1 MTAVGTKVFAS
12 EYNAIQAAIN
22 TVLGIGAG
30 GSGYGQPVLS
40 SQVSTSSSITVAQW
54 SNLRADLLKAY
65 LHQGLPGNLPLPSI
79 PQKTTPPYTIVTY
92 SDYNRYLDLSNV
104 ITANAGITPPAGQ
117 ATLQTFSSGSYTSA
131 WNGQLTHL
139 VVLTFATAD
148 QARFYFN
155 SGGNIQ
161 FSASLI
167 NYPGYPG
174 YGAQSASYAKNSDW
188 NMLLNN
194 MGTTTF
200 GKNSTVNSGNGTGQ
214 TILSAVGYFQ
224 LTTGEQ
230 NIYRKTTSD
239 ASYTPNQYDLYANI
253 DVTGA
258 IITFN
263 IRFKDLATI
272 SGHNASFAIDE
283 NVEGSLTS
291 LVQGYYA
298 SGSYVA
304 ATPPATTATF
314 AGGIVAAPP
323 PYVPPPPIYEPPPP
337 VVITYNEI
345 VTAPASVQG
354 TGGAGQTDVFTM
366 TISGGA
372 PNTNY
377 SYTRS
382 LAGSGSGVLNGSGAA
397 TLSLTHPNNITA
409 GTFIYTFSFTGSG
422 NTRIVNVAAVAA
434 PPAPSYGPFTASPT
448 VATDG
453 ATITLSATVY
463 NVTLTPNPAW
473 SFAVDG
479 RFGTVANPVGTFTS
493 AGTQTVSTTFTF
505 QEASAPY
512 TTYFGAQGLSTTQ
525 GPTITLYVAPVVT
538 PPSYGAR
545 GWSPVGPV
553 ATGTSVTFSAVAN
566 NAVGDVYAIG
576 NTTTVIGESSTVIGV
591 ITTNPQTVSKTITAY
606 SWGDYIIGTFLLNG
620 LSPATAQSTVY
631 ITAPVV
637 TPPAPTYSV
646 TGGNTHNEGGT
657 ISVSITTTNVTNGTY
672 LYWQITSA
680 VSGATPEAGA
690 GDFGSMSGSVIINS
704 NAGSFGVGVTADN
717 LTEGTEYTSVRVYTD
732 SGLSN
737 QIGYIFLAISDTSTT
752 PSPVYNET
760 VTGPSS
766 VNAGY
771 ANFNIALDGGAPNT
785 GFSWTGSTTGSGTLN
800 ASGSATVPF
809 GGGAAPGAYSYTITF
824 AATGR
829 VITYNVTVVA
839 AASYGA
845 YGWSPAGPVANG
857 ASATFSA
864 TVVNAVG
871 LSYAITTI
879 NNGVQGPTTSGTVTT
894 NPQTFSQTISVIY
907 NSSISPYGTFF
918 LSGQSDVVTASIT
931 VTAPAPPPAPPPSP
945 SYGAFTASP
954 NPASNGA
961 TVTLTATTNNVT
973 AGQYWVLQAIGY
985 PAVVAL
991 NIDGYHSGSGTQTV
1005 SGSFTFNSGA
1015 TPYYT
1020 FFTGSGLGQ
1029 QAGPTVTAVALPATI
1044 TAYGFSDANTP
1055 VGGITF
1061 FFGTVANAVGQN
1073 WAMGIAN
1080 IPPGSSTANYL
1091 PTATGTITQNPQSIT
1106 YPFTVESGYTVGTFI
1121 VDGIAYVQSSFTR

>member
-65 LHQGLPGNLPLPSI
+65 LHQGLPGNLPLPSV

-104 ITANAGITPPAGQ
+104 VTANAGITPPAGQ

-323 PYVPPPPIYEPPPP
+323 PPPYVPPYVPPDPVPP
-337 VVITYNEI
+337 VITYNEI

-434 PPAPSYGPFTASPT
+434 PPAPSYGPFTASPNPASNNQLVT
-448 VATDG
+448 V
-453 ATITLSATVY
+453 SATTY
-463 NVTLTPNPAW
+463 NVTAGSLYTLNLFDATG
-473 SFAVDG
+473 SGGGGSTFA
-479 RFGTVANPVGTFTS
+479 FTGS
-493 AGTQTVSTTFTF
+493 GTQTVSRSFMF
-505 QEASAPY
+505 QSSLAPY
-512 TTYFGAQGLSTTQ
+512 TTSFQAQPLTAIS
-525 GPTITLYVAPVVT
+525 GPTITLYTPPP
-538 PPSYGAR
+538 PPSYGVAS
-545 GWSPVGPV
+545 WSPVGPV

-566 NAVGDVYAIG
+566 NSIGDVYAIG
-576 NTTTVIGESSTVIGV
+576 NTTTVIGESSTVTGV
-591 ITTNPQTVSKTITAY
+591 ITTNPQTVSKTVAAY

-620 LSPATAQSTVY
+620 LSPAVAQSTVY

-672 LYWQITSA
+672 LYWQITSS

-771 ANFNIALDGGAPNT
+771 ANFNIALAGGAPNT

-809 GGGAAPGAYSYTITF
+809 GTGAAPGAYSYTITF

-931 VTAPAPPPAPPPSP
+931 VTAPAPPPPPPPPSA

-954 NPASNGA
+954 NPASDGNS
-961 TVTLTATTNNVT
+961 VTLTATTNNVT
-973 AGQYWVLQAIGY
+973 AGQYWVLQAIGS

-991 NIDGYHSGSGTQTV
+991 NIDGYHSGNGTQTV
-1005 SGSFTFNSGA
+1005 SGSFTFSSGA

-1061 FFGTVANAVGQN
+1061 FFGTVANAVGRN
-1073 WAMGIAN
+1073 WAMATAN
-1080 IPPGSSTANYL
+1080 IPPGSSTATYGT
-1091 PTATGTITQNPQSIT
+1091 TATGTITQNPQSIT
-1106 YPFTVESGYTVGTFI
+1106 YPFTVEAGYTVGTFI
-1121 VDGIAYVQSSFTR
+1121 VDGIAYVQASINR

>member
-30 GSGYGQPVLS
+30 GSGYGQTVLS
-40 SQVSTSSSITVAQW
+40 SQVSTSSSITVTQW

-65 LHQGLPGNLPLPSI
+65 LHQGLPGNLPLPGI
-79 PQKTTPPYTIVTY
+79 PQKTTPPYTVVTY
-92 SDYNRYLDLSNV
+92 SDYTKYLDLSTV
-104 ITANAGITPPAGQ
+104 ITANASITPPAGQ
-117 ATLQTFSSGSYTSA
+117 ATLQTFSSGSRTTS
-131 WNGQLTHL
+131 WNGELVHQ
-139 VVLTFATAD
+139 VVLTFAGPN

-155 SGGNIQ
+155 SGGNMQ

-200 GKNSTVNSGNGTGQ
+200 GRNSTVNSGNGTGQ

-224 LTTGEQ
+224 LTTSEQ
-230 NIYRKTTSD
+230 NIYRKTTSS
-239 ASYTPNQYDLYANI
+239 ASYTPNQYDLYASV

-263 IRFKDLATI
+263 IRFKDLATT
-272 SGHNASFAIDE
+272 SGNNAAFAIDE

-298 SGSYVA
+298 SGSYVS
-304 ATPPATTATF
+304 ATPPATTAIF
-314 AGGIVAAPP
+314 SGGVVVSPPAPP
-323 PYVPPPPIYEPPPP
+323 VVPPYEPPVVIPPP
-337 VVITYNEI
+337 VVYNE
-345 VTAPASVQG
+345 VVSAPASVQAG
-354 TGGAGQTDVFTM
+354 TAFSM

-377 SYTRS
+377 SYTVTS
-382 LAGSGSGVLNGSGAA
+382 GQVAGGSGVLNASGAA
-397 TLSLTHPNNITA
+397 TLNGLSHPANITS
-409 GTFIYTFSFTGSG
+409 GTFTYTFLFTGSG
-422 NTRIVNVAAVAA
+422 NTRIVGVTATAV
-434 PPAPSYGPFTASPT
+434 PAPLSYGPFYASPNPASQGDT
-448 VATDG
+448 VTVYAT
-453 ATITLSATVY
+453 TY
-463 NVTLTPNPAW
+463 NVTAGLLWTLNVYGA
-473 SFAVDG
+473 DG
-479 RFGTVANPVGTFTS
+479 AGIGGSDTS
-493 AGTQTVSTTFTF
+493 THSGSGTQTVSRSFTFTT
-505 QEASAPY
+505 SRAPY
-512 TTYFGAQGLSTTQ
+512 VTSFATQGLGIQQ
-525 GPTITLYVAPVVT
+525 GPTITTAPPPPVVT
-538 PPSYGAR
+538 PPSYGAY

-553 ATGTSVTFSAVAN
+553 NVGTSATFSAVAN
-566 NAVGDVYAIG
+566 NAVGDVYGIG
-576 NTTTVIGESSTVIGV
+576 IGVQAGNIPTITGV
-591 ITTNPQTVSKTITAY
+591 ITTNPQTVSRTITAVY
-606 SWGDYIIGTFLLNG
+606 DAGYPYYNGIFVLNS
-620 LSPATAQSTVY
+620 LSPDVKNVLLTVN
-631 ITAPVV
+631 APVV
-637 TPPAPTYSV
+637 TPPTPTYSV
-646 TGGNTHNEGGT
+646 TGSYTHNEGGT
-657 ISVSITTTNVTNGTY
+657 VSVSATTTNVTNGTY
-672 LYWQITSA
+672 LYWQIASS

-690 GDFGSMSGSVIINS
+690 GDFGSMSGSFIINN
-704 NAGSFGVGVTADN
+704 NAGSFGIGVTADN
-717 LTEGTEYTSVRVYTD
+717 LTEGTEYTSVRVYSD

-737 QIGYIFLAISDTSTT
+737 QIGYIFLAIFDTSTT
-752 PSPVYNET
+752 PSPVYSET

-766 VNAGY
+766 VNVGY

-800 ASGSATVPF
+800 SSGSATIPF
-809 GGGAAPGAYSYTITF
+809 GSGAAAGSYSYTITF

-829 VITYNVTVVA
+829 VITYSVTVVA

-857 ASATFSA
+857 TSATFSV
-864 TVVNAVG
+864 TVLNAVG
-871 LSYAITTI
+871 LGYAISTI
-879 NNGVQGPTTSGTVTT
+879 NNGVAGPTTSGTVTT

-907 NSSISPYGTFF
+907 NSGINPYGSFF
-918 LSGQSDVVTASIT
+918 LSGQSGAISSEIV
-931 VTAPAPPPAPPPSP
+931 VTAPAPPPVPPPSP

-973 AGQYWVLQAIGY
+973 AGQYWVLQAIGS
-985 PAVVAL
+985 PAVIAL
-991 NIDGYHSGSGTQTV
+991 NADGYHSGSGTQTV
-1005 SGSFTFNSGA
+1005 SRSFTFDSGA

-1055 VGGITF
+1055 IGGITF
-1061 FFGTVANAVGQN
+1061 FFGTVANAVGRN
-1073 WAMGIAN
+1073 WAMATAN
-1080 IPPGSSTANYL
+1080 IPPGSSTANYG

-1106 YPFTVESGYTVGTFI
+1106 YPFTVEAGYTVGTFI
-1121 VDGIAYVQSSFTR
+1121 VDGIAYVQSSITR

>member
-65 LHQGLPGNLPLPSI
+65 LHQGLPGNLPLPSV

-104 ITANAGITPPAGQ
+104 VTANAGITPPAGQ

-323 PYVPPPPIYEPPPP
+323 PPPPPPPIYEPPAP
-337 VVITYNEI
+337 VYNEI
-345 VTAPASVQG
+345 VTAPASVQVS
-354 TGGAGQTDVFTM
+354 TSF
-366 TISGGA
+366 TISVSGGV

-377 SYTRS
+377 SYNS
-382 LAGSGSGVLNGSGAA
+382 GFGSGSGVLNGSGAA
-397 TLSLTHPNNITA
+397 AA
-409 GTFIYTFSFTGSG
+409 GVDSAAQPQVGTYTYTFYFTGTG
-422 NTRIVNVAAVAA
+422 NTRTASVSATAI
-434 PPAPSYGPFTASPT
+434 PATPSYGALTASPNP
-448 VATDG
+448 ATNG
-453 ATITLSATVY
+453 QLITLSATTY
-463 NVTLTPNPAW
+463 NVPATGGPAYAMTV
-473 SFAVDG
+473 FNNAVS
-479 RFGTVANPVGTFTS
+479 TVLQDSRAYPGS
-493 AGTQTVSTTFTF
+493 GTQTITNTFTF
-505 QEASAPY
+505 VASDAPY
-512 TTYFGAQGLSTTQ
+512 IWSFGGGGTAGFPSAIN
-525 GPTITLYVAPVVT
+525 GPTITLYTPPP
-538 PPSYGAR
+538 PPSYGVAS
-545 GWSPVGPV
+545 WSPVGPV

-566 NAVGDVYAIG
+566 NSIGDVYAIG
-576 NTTTVIGESSTVIGV
+576 NTTTVIGESSTVTGV

-620 LSPATAQSTVY
+620 LSPAVAQSTVY

-672 LYWQITSA
+672 LYWQITSS

-766 VNAGY
+766 VNVGY

-800 ASGSATVPF
+800 ASGSATVLF
-809 GGGAAPGAYSYTITF
+809 GAGAAPGAYSYTITF

-871 LSYAITTI
+871 LGYAITTI

-918 LSGQSDVVTASIT
+918 LDGQSGPVNASIT
-931 VTAPAPPPAPPPSP
+931 VTAPAPPPVPPPSP

-954 NPASNGA
+954 NPASNGD

-973 AGQYWVLQAIGY
+973 AGQYWVLQAIGS

-1061 FFGTVANAVGQN
+1061 FFGTVANAVGRN

>member
-1 MTAVGTKVFAS
+1 M
-12 EYNAIQAAIN
+12 
-22 TVLGIGAG
+22 
-30 GSGYGQPVLS
+30 
-40 SQVSTSSSITVAQW
+40 
-54 SNLRADLLKAY
+54 
-65 LHQGLPGNLPLPSI
+65 
-79 PQKTTPPYTIVTY
+79 
-92 SDYNRYLDLSNV
+92 
-104 ITANAGITPPAGQ
+104 
-117 ATLQTFSSGSYTSA
+117 
-131 WNGQLTHL
+131 
-139 VVLTFATAD
+139 
-148 QARFYFN
+148 
-155 SGGNIQ
+155 
-161 FSASLI
+161 
-167 NYPGYPG
+167 
-174 YGAQSASYAKNSDW
+174 
-188 NMLLNN
+188 
-194 MGTTTF
+194 
-200 GKNSTVNSGNGTGQ
+200 
-214 TILSAVGYFQ
+214 
-224 LTTGEQ
+224 
-230 NIYRKTTSD
+230 
-239 ASYTPNQYDLYANI
+239 
-253 DVTGA
+253 
-258 IITFN
+258 
-263 IRFKDLATI
+263 
-272 SGHNASFAIDE
+272 
-283 NVEGSLTS
+283 
-291 LVQGYYA
+291 
-298 SGSYVA
+298 
-304 ATPPATTATF
+304 
-314 AGGIVAAPP
+314 
-323 PYVPPPPIYEPPPP
+323 
-337 VVITYNEI
+337 
-345 VTAPASVQG
+345 
-354 TGGAGQTDVFTM
+354 
-366 TISGGA
+366 
-372 PNTNY
+372 
-377 SYTRS
+377 
-382 LAGSGSGVLNGSGAA
+382 
-397 TLSLTHPNNITA
+397 
-409 GTFIYTFSFTGSG
+409 
-422 NTRIVNVAAVAA
+422 
-434 PPAPSYGPFTASPT
+434 
-448 VATDG
+448 
-453 ATITLSATVY
+453 
-463 NVTLTPNPAW
+463 
-473 SFAVDG
+473 
-479 RFGTVANPVGTFTS
+479 
-493 AGTQTVSTTFTF
+493 
-505 QEASAPY
+505 
-512 TTYFGAQGLSTTQ
+512 
-525 GPTITLYVAPVVT
+525 
-538 PPSYGAR
+538 
-545 GWSPVGPV
+545 
-553 ATGTSVTFSAVAN
+553 
-566 NAVGDVYAIG
+566 
-576 NTTTVIGESSTVIGV
+576 
-591 ITTNPQTVSKTITAY
+591 
-606 SWGDYIIGTFLLNG
+606 
-620 LSPATAQSTVY
+620 
-631 ITAPVV
+631 
-637 TPPAPTYSV
+637 
-646 TGGNTHNEGGT
+646 
-657 ISVSITTTNVTNGTY
+657 TNGTY